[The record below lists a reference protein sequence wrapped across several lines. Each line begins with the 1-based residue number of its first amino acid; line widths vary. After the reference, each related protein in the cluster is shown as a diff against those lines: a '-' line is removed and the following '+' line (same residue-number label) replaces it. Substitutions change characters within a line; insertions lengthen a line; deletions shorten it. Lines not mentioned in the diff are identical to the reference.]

1 MSKLS
6 PGLWILFQN
15 KHQFRKYDTNTEGL
29 KTPFFCIFAEN
40 SLSKLNIRKF
50 FFQIVFCWVCALLVI
65 KCANPVSPTGGP
77 EDIEPPFVLK
87 SDPPNNSVFFNKRK
101 IVITFNE
108 FVKLKNP
115 NQQVLISPPLDE
127 MPDFKIRGKS
137 VIISLNSELKEN
149 STYSIFFGDAIV
161 DITEDNPLSNYIFA
175 FSTGSVIDSLSLG
188 GSVVNGFDLKPQ
200 ESVFVMLYFPQN
212 DTIPADSLPYL
223 IRPDYITKTNKEG
236 FFQLRNLKSQPFK
249 LFALKDVNSN
259 YLFDQPNEEIAFLD
273 SLIIPE
279 MIVFP
284 EPDSAVNDTLVSD
297 SLKMRKL
304 YQNFHQLALF
314 TQFDSVQRILQKE
327 VVSRS
332 KFRVVFKYPAK
343 DPRIDALNI
352 DNQDDWKMELLN
364 RRRDTL
370 MVWVKDKNIDTLDFV
385 ISDRDSIL
393 DTTQFVLSKVTE
405 DKKKKGKKKEE
416 VVERLVFSANAK
428 GRTIDL
434 DVPLILTFPNPLK
447 QADFSTVFFVAG
459 NDTLTGASFV
469 QNDSLGLNWR
479 LNYKLVENTG
489 YEFIFPDSTLFD
501 IYDMTNDSLQMSFK
515 VKQMSDYGN
524 IFVDLTFE
532 NQSYPYIIQLTDP
545 KEVVLREVYAE
556 KPGRVE
562 FKLLSP
568 GKFRFKAIQDSWQ
581 NHRWD
586 TGDYLKKRQPE
597 NVIYFPAEIQV
608 RANWDVEESWLL
620 P

>member
-1 MSKLS
+1 MLC
-6 PGLWILFQN
+6 
-15 KHQFRKYDTNTEGL
+15 T
-29 KTPFFCIFAEN
+29 
-40 SLSKLNIRKF
+40 
-50 FFQIVFCWVCALLVI
+50 VCALLVI

-87 SDPPNNSVFFNKRK
+87 SDPPNNSVYFNKDK
-101 IVITFNE
+101 IIISFNE

-137 VIISLNSELKEN
+137 VIISLNSKLKEN

-161 DITEDNPLSNYIFA
+161 DITEDNPLSDYVFA

-188 GSVVNGFDLKPQ
+188 GSVANAFDLKPQ
-200 ESVFVMLYFPQN
+200 EGVFVMLYFPEN
-212 DTIPADSLPYL
+212 DTIPKDSLPYL

-259 YLFDQPNEEIAFLD
+259 YLFDQPNEEVAFLD

-279 MIVFP
+279 MIVFS
-284 EPDSAVNDTLVSD
+284 EPDSAVKDTLVSD

-314 TQFDSVQRILQKE
+314 TQLDSIQRILQKE

-332 KFRVVFKYPAK
+332 KFRVVFKYPAI

-352 DNQDDWKMELLN
+352 DNQDDWKIELLN

-370 MVWVKDKNIDTLDFV
+370 MVWVKDKSIDTLDV
-385 ISDRDSIL
+385 IISDRDSIL
-393 DTTQFVLSKVTE
+393 DTTQFVLSKVSD
-405 DKKKKGKKKEE
+405 DKKKRAKKKEE
-416 VVERLVFSANAK
+416 VVDRLVFSANAK
-428 GRTIDL
+428 GRTMDL
-434 DVPLILTFPNPLK
+434 DVPLILTFANPLK
-447 QADFSTVFFVAG
+447 QTDFSTVFFVAG
-459 NDTLTGASFV
+459 IDTLTGAPFV
-469 QNDSLGLNWR
+469 QADSLGLNWR
-479 LNYKLVENTG
+479 LDYKLLENTS
-489 YEFIFPDSTLFD
+489 YEFVFPDSTLYD
-501 IYDMTNDSLQMSFK
+501 IYDMTNDSLQMSFRL
-515 VKQMSDYGN
+515 KQMSDYGN

-532 NQSYPYIIQLTDP
+532 NQSHPYIIQLTDP

-568 GKFRFKAIQDSWQ
+568 GKFRLKAIQDSRQ